1 MLPEVP
7 DRLQDCL
14 QPPGEH
20 VAGIG
25 PAGRSARP
33 RLRLC
38 CSSSCR
44 RLGGHRSVI
53 LALQCKLSN
62 KDSDLR
68 VSARPVVLIIHA
80 WPYS

>member
-25 PAGRSARP
+25 LPVGPAPAS
-33 RLRLC
+33 
-38 CSSSCR
+38 
-44 RLGGHRSVI
+44 
-53 LALQCKLSN
+53 
-62 KDSDLR
+62 
-68 VSARPVVLIIHA
+68 VVLLVIMQA
-80 WPYS
+80 LRWSSLG

>member
-25 PAGRSARP
+25 PVGPAPAS
-33 RLRLC
+33 
-38 CSSSCR
+38 
-44 RLGGHRSVI
+44 
-53 LALQCKLSN
+53 
-62 KDSDLR
+62 
-68 VSARPVVLIIHA
+68 VVLLVIMQAPRWSSFGNSSTPI
-80 WPYS
+80 